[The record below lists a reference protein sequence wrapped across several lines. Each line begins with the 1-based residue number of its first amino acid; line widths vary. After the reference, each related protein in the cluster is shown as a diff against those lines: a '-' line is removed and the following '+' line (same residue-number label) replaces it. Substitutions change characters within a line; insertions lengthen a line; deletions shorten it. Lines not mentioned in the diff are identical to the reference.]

1 MHGCE
6 SEHFSDIVFGM
17 NNESTTDALTRFLEI
32 MAALRNP
39 NGGCPWDLKQTFES
53 LKPLVI
59 EEAYEVADAVEKS
72 PAAVCEELGDLVSLI
87 GLFAQIANEKSLFSF
102 NSVLDGISNKLV
114 RRHPH
119 VFGETKV
126 SGTEEV
132 LRNWEQ
138 IKQQERK
145 ESADSTAKG
154 LLDGIPRSLPALLKA
169 HQIGARCAR
178 VGFDWGSQEGV
189 ADKVREELGEF
200 LQEALPATATD
211 STSSNS
217 KAFEEFG
224 DLLFTLAQYA
234 RHMGFN
240 AEEALSQANTKFISR
255 FRELE
260 RIAKER
266 FGERALAD
274 LSSDQLEELW
284 DAAKER
290 LHKG

>member
-1 MHGCE
+1 MKTE
-6 SEHFSDIVFGM
+6 D
-17 NNESTTDALTRFLEI
+17 STAPLARFLEI

-39 NGGCPWDLKQTFES
+39 NGGCPWDLKQTFET

-59 EEAYEVADAVEKS
+59 EEAYEVADAVETS

-87 GLFAQIANEKSLFSF
+87 GLFAEIASEKSLFSF
-102 NSVLDGISNKLV
+102 DSVLEGISNKLV

-138 IKQQERK
+138 IKQQERR
-145 ESADSTAKG
+145 ENADTAPKG

-178 VGFDWGSQEGV
+178 VGFDWGSREGV

-200 LQEALPATATD
+200 LQETLPADTAD
-211 STSSNS
+211 STDPNS

-240 AEEALSQANTKFISR
+240 AEEALSQANTKFITR

-260 RIAKER
+260 RVAKER
-266 FGERALAD
+266 FGDKSLSD
-274 LSSDQLEELW
+274 LTPNQLEDLW
-284 DAAKER
+284 ETAKEQASIAAFQQ
-290 LHKG
+290 HKP

>member
-1 MHGCE
+1 MKTE
-6 SEHFSDIVFGM
+6 D
-17 NNESTTDALTRFLEI
+17 STAPLARFLEI

-39 NGGCPWDLKQTFES
+39 NGGCPWDLKQTFET

-59 EEAYEVADAVEKS
+59 EEAYEVADAVEVS
-72 PAAVCEELGDLVSLI
+72 PAAVREELGDLVSLI
-87 GLFAQIANEKSLFSF
+87 GLFAQIASEQSLFSF
-102 NSVLDGISNKLV
+102 DSVLEGISNKLV

-119 VFGETKV
+119 VFGGAKV

-138 IKQQERK
+138 IKQRERR
-145 ESADSTAKG
+145 ESADSTPKG

-200 LQEALPATATD
+200 LQETLPTGTTD
-211 STSSNS
+211 SLGSSS

-224 DLLFTLAQYA
+224 DLLFTLAQYS

-240 AEEALSQANTKFISR
+240 AEEALSQANTKFLTR

-260 RIAKER
+260 RVAKER
-266 FGERALAD
+266 FGDTQLAD
-274 LSSDQLEELW
+274 LSASQLEELW
-284 DAAKER
+284 AAAKKRVSEASGCR
-290 LHKG
+290 ISTT